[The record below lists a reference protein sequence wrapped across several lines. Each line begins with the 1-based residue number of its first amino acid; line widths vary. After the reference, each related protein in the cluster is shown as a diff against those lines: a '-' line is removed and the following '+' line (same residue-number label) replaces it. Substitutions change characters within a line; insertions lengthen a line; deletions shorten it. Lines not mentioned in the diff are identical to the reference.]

1 MNFMTEKGM
10 HVERLFTKEEQNV
23 FDLVEYELR
32 ESSIRNPDGSIV
44 FKKDDVEVPKFWSQ
58 TATDILA
65 QKYFKR
71 ARVPK
76 CDANG
81 YPLKDSKE
89 FGGERSI
96 KQVLNRMVGA
106 WRYWGEQGGMFA
118 TPKDAK
124 AFEDEL
130 KFILLN
136 QMAAPNSPQWFNT
149 GLHYAYGISAPSDG
163 HFYWD
168 EEKGEV
174 VLSDDAYVRPQPHA
188 CGRYDTMLFTDQ
200 GILELGE
207 VVDKNLVG
215 VKVFDGEKFAKIIA
229 TKNNGIRKIFRAK
242 LSNGNYI
249 DFTDD
254 HLIWSSKE
262 RTKDNGI
269 FDWNYLGAI
278 EGHKIQQISN
288 DSINQNLNLN
298 QVCNGDTLLFNE
310 QELILDAALAGWVVG
325 DGYFG
330 QYGKTTMFGAITINK
345 DEFEFVSD
353 LFKQK
358 FGKYTV
364 TTKKEISNDYKIIRH
379 DFADVCDF
387 VFEYGLDVKSFD
399 AHISQKILSSSK
411 EVQSAFLRSLF
422 QADGCVRIRQGDR
435 NSGDVVLST
444 ISEKLAH
451 QVQALLLNQNIY
463 SRISICNDSRE
474 SRKPLHQVII
484 AYYSERKK
492 FEEQIGFISTEKK
505 EKLSKLNSQIIGK
518 NKKQVSE
525 ETIVNIEEIG
535 YEEVYDIQ
543 TESGKFL
550 ANGVVVHNC
559 FIQKVEDSLMENGGI
574 FDLIVREG
582 RLFKHGSGTGTNF
595 STLRGKGEPLSG
607 GGVSSGLMSFLK
619 IYDTVAGS
627 IKSGGTTRR
636 AAKMVALDIDHPEVE
651 SFIDW
656 KMNEEKKVA
665 DLVAGSKICN
675 LEINNIMQVANE
687 TKEFDPQK
695 NPKLKIAIKQA
706 IKLGVPTNYV
716 FRAIQLARQGKTKMD
731 IELLN
736 THFEGSA
743 YQTVAGQNSNNSI
756 VIPNTFFEALE
767 NKTDWNLIQR
777 VDGKV
782 FKTLKAVDLWDQL
795 CYAAW
800 NCADPG
806 VMFSSTINEW
816 HTCPVNGPIRSSNPC
831 SEFFFLDNSA
841 CNLASINL
849 KKFFDEEKGELKVK
863 EFIHA
868 TRLLTMVLEISVL
881 MAQFP
886 SKEIAEVTYKT
897 RSLGLGYA
905 NIGSLLMLLGKP
917 YDSEDGRALA
927 AGITSLLTGVAY
939 QTSAEMAQHF
949 GAFYDYEQN
958 KESMLKVI
966 RNHRRAAY
974 SVENSEYE
982 ELTILPQ
989 KFDTSKCQKDIVVE
1003 SQKAWD
1009 VALAKG
1015 EEFGFRNAQVTL
1027 LAPTG
1032 TIGLLMDCDTTGLE
1046 PDFALVKF
1054 KKLAG
1059 GGYFKIVNQSVPSSL
1074 TKLGYNE
1081 EQKKE
1086 IADYLVGRA
1095 TLVGCKSITHE
1106 KLKLKKFNDSDIK
1119 KIESSLM
1126 GAFDIKFVFN
1136 KFVLGEST
1144 CKALGFSEE
1153 ELNDPNFDMLLK
1165 LGFSKDEIEDTN
1177 KYVCGAMTIEG
1188 ASHLKDEHLAVF
1200 DCANKCGKYGVRYIP
1215 WEAHIKMM
1223 SAVQPFLSGAIS
1235 KTINM
1240 PSSATL
1246 DDISKAYMLS
1256 WKHML
1261 KSNALYRDGS
1271 KLSQP
1276 LNAVSG
1282 DIAEELLLIGA
1293 DDDVDE
1299 TIGPKEI
1306 QEVIVNKIE
1315 RRRLP
1320 KRRKGVTQEVM
1331 IGGHKVFI
1339 QTGEYDN
1346 GDLGEVFVSMY
1357 KEGAAYRSLIACFSV
1372 ILSKSLQYGVPL
1384 EEFVDSFTFTR
1395 FEPAGMVQGHDAIK
1409 SCTSILDF
1417 LFRFLGYEYLGRTD
1431 FVHVKPLD
1439 EIGEEKPKAIVQT
1452 NFAKVENVV
1461 KSKVDQKV
1469 DKIVEAR
1476 SKGYTGESC
1485 RECGSMKVKRN
1496 GTCTLCEDC
1505 GATSGCS

>member
-1 MNFMTEKGM
+1 MTEKGM
-10 HVERLFTKEEQNV
+10 RVERLFTKEGQNV

-44 FKKDDVEVPKFWSQ
+44 FKEDGVEVPTFWSQ

-89 FGGERSI
+89 FGGESSI
-96 KQVLNRMVGA
+96 KQVLNRIVGA
-106 WRYWGEQGGMFA
+106 WRYWGEQGNMFA
-118 TPKDAK
+118 TEKDAQ

-174 VLSDDAYVRPQPHA
+174 VASTDAYLRPQPHA

-254 HLIWSSKE
+254 HLIWSSDK
-262 RTKDNGI
+262 RTKVQGK
-269 FDWNYLGAI
+269 FDWNYLGQI
-278 EGHKIQQISN
+278 KGYKIQQISN
-288 DSINQNLNLN
+288 PVSNTNLNLTA
-298 QVCNGDTLLFNE
+298 VSNGNTLLLNE
-310 QELILDAALAGWVVG
+310 QKLVQDAALAGWVVG

-330 QYGKTTMFGAITINK
+330 VYGKTTMFGAITINK
-345 DEFEFVSD
+345 DEFDFVSK
-353 LFKQK
+353 LFTYL
-358 FGKYTV
+358 FGAYTV
-364 TTKKEISNDYKIIRH
+364 SVKKEISDDYKIIRH
-379 DFADVCDF
+379 DFKSVQEF
-387 VFEYGLDVKSFD
+387 VFEYGLNQYSHTAEVPK
-399 AHISQKILSSSK
+399 KILSSSQP
-411 EVQSAFLRSLF
+411 VQTAFLRSLF
-422 QADGCVRIRQGDR
+422 QADGCVRIRQEAGR

-444 ISEKLAH
+444 TSENLAH
-451 QVQALLLNQNIY
+451 QVQSMLLNQNIY
-463 SRISICNDSRE
+463 SRISLCRDSRE
-474 SRKPLHQVII
+474 NRKIQHQVII

-525 ETIVNIEEIG
+525 ETIISIEGIEE
-535 YEEVYDIQ
+535 ENVYDIQ

-559 FIQKVEDSLMENGGI
+559 FIQKLEDSLMENGGI

-651 SFIDW
+651 AFIDW

-675 LEINNIMQVANE
+675 AEINNIMQVANE

-706 IKLGVPTNYV
+706 AKLGVPTNYV

-777 VDGKV
+777 TDGKV

-806 VMFSSTINEW
+806 VMFSGTINEW

-868 TRLLTMVLEISVL
+868 TRLLTIVLEISVL

-886 SKEIAEVTYKT
+886 SREIAEVTYKT

-927 AGITSLLTGVAY
+927 AGITSLLTGVSY

-949 GAFYDYEQN
+949 GAFHDYEQN
-958 KESMLKVI
+958 KEHMLKVI

-974 SVENSEYE
+974 SAENSEYE
-982 ELTILPQ
+982 ELTIHPQ
-989 KFDTSKCQKDIVVE
+989 KFDLDKCQKDIIVE

-1009 VALAKG
+1009 IALAKG
-1015 EEFGFRNAQVTL
+1015 EEFGFRNAQVSL

-1086 IADYLVGRA
+1086 IADYLVGHA

-1106 KLKLKKFNDSDIK
+1106 KLKAKKFNDNDIK
-1119 KIESSLM
+1119 KIERSLM

-1144 CKALGFSEE
+1144 CKSLGFSEE
-1153 ELNDPNFDMLLK
+1153 ELDDPNFDMLLK
-1165 LGFSKDEIEDTN
+1165 LGFSKDEIEDAN

-1188 ASHLKDEHLAVF
+1188 APHLKFEHLQVF
-1200 DCANKCGKYGVRYIP
+1200 DCANKCGKYGTRYIP

-1240 PSSATL
+1240 PSNATL
-1246 DDISKAYMLS
+1246 DDISKAYILS
-1256 WKHML
+1256 WEHML

-1282 DIAEELLLIGA
+1282 DIAEELLLIDS
-1293 DDDVDE
+1293 DDIDE
-1299 TIGPKEI
+1299 TIGPKEEI
-1306 QEVIVNKIE
+1306 QELIVHKIE

-1372 ILSKSLQYGVPL
+1372 ILSKALQYGVPL

-1439 EIGEEKPKAIVQT
+1439 ELGEEKPKAAVQT
-1452 NFAKVENVV
+1452 NFAKVEPK
-1461 KSKVDQKV
+1461 KSLKAESKPN
-1469 DKIVEAR
+1469 KIVEAR

-1496 GTCTLCEDC
+1496 GTCTLCDDC

>member
-1 MNFMTEKGM
+1 MTEKGM
-10 HVERLFTKEEQNV
+10 HVERLFTKDGQNV

-44 FKKDDVEVPKFWSQ
+44 FKKDNVEVPTFWSQ

-89 FGGERSI
+89 FGGENSI

-106 WRYWGEQGGMFA
+106 WRYWGEQGNMFA
-118 TPKDAK
+118 TDADAK

-163 HFYWD
+163 HYYWD
-168 EEKGEV
+168 EKTESV
-174 VLSDDAYVRPQPHA
+174 ILSDDAYARPQPHA
-188 CGRYDTMLFTDQ
+188 C
-200 GILELGE
+200 
-207 VVDKNLVG
+207 
-215 VKVFDGEKFAKIIA
+215 
-229 TKNNGIRKIFRAK
+229 
-242 LSNGNYI
+242 
-249 DFTDD
+249 
-254 HLIWSSKE
+254 
-262 RTKDNGI
+262 
-269 FDWNYLGAI
+269 
-278 EGHKIQQISN
+278 
-288 DSINQNLNLN
+288 
-298 QVCNGDTLLFNE
+298 
-310 QELILDAALAGWVVG
+310 
-325 DGYFG
+325 
-330 QYGKTTMFGAITINK
+330 
-345 DEFEFVSD
+345 
-353 LFKQK
+353 
-358 FGKYTV
+358 
-364 TTKKEISNDYKIIRH
+364 
-379 DFADVCDF
+379 
-387 VFEYGLDVKSFD
+387 
-399 AHISQKILSSSK
+399 
-411 EVQSAFLRSLF
+411 
-422 QADGCVRIRQGDR
+422 
-435 NSGDVVLST
+435 
-444 ISEKLAH
+444 
-451 QVQALLLNQNIY
+451 
-463 SRISICNDSRE
+463 
-474 SRKPLHQVII
+474 
-484 AYYSERKK
+484 
-492 FEEQIGFISTEKK
+492 
-505 EKLSKLNSQIIGK
+505 
-518 NKKQVSE
+518 
-525 ETIVNIEEIG
+525 
-535 YEEVYDIQ
+535 
-543 TESGKFL
+543 
-550 ANGVVVHNC
+550 
-559 FIQKVEDSLMENGGI
+559 FIQKLEDSLMENGGI

-675 LEINNIMQVANE
+675 SEINNIMQVANE

-695 NPKLKIAIKQA
+695 NPKLKIAIKRA
-706 IKLGVPTNYV
+706 AKMGVPTNYV
-716 FRAIQLARQGKTKMD
+716 FRAIQLARQGKTSMD

-736 THFEGSA
+736 THFEGNA

-806 VMFSSTINEW
+806 VMFSGTINEW

-917 YDSEDGRALA
+917 YDSEEGRSLA
-927 AGITSLLTGVAY
+927 AGITSLLTGVSY

-958 KESMLKVI
+958 KEPMLKVI

-974 SVENSEYE
+974 SADNSEYE
-982 ELTILPQ
+982 ELTIMPQ
-989 KFDTSKCQKDIVVE
+989 KFDISKCQKDIIVE

-1009 VALAKG
+1009 AALAKG
-1015 EEFGFRNAQVTL
+1015 EEFGFRNAQVSL

-1086 IADYLVGRA
+1086 MADYLVGRA
-1095 TLVGCKSITHE
+1095 TLVGCKSITQE
-1106 KLKLKKFNDSDIK
+1106 KLKAKKFNDEDIK
-1119 KIESSLM
+1119 KIENSLM

-1136 KFVLGEST
+1136 KFVLGDST

-1153 ELNDPNFDMLLK
+1153 ELNDPNFDMLSK
-1165 LGFSKDEIEDTN
+1165 LGFSKDEIEDAN

-1188 ASHLKDEHLAVF
+1188 APFLKDEHLAVF
-1200 DCANKCGKYGVRYIP
+1200 DCANKCGKYGQRYIP

-1240 PSSATL
+1240 PSNATL
-1246 DDISKAYMLS
+1246 DDISKAYILS

-1282 DIAEELLLIGA
+1282 DIAEELLLIGT

-1299 TIGPKEI
+1299 TVGPKEI
-1306 QEVIVNKIE
+1306 QEVIVNKLE
-1315 RRRLP
+1315 RRKLP
-1320 KRRKGVTQEVM
+1320 KRRKGTTQEVM

-1372 ILSKSLQYGVPL
+1372 ILSKALQYGVPL

-1439 EIGEEKPKAIVQT
+1439 ELGEEKPKAIVQT
-1452 NFAKVENVV
+1452 NFAKSQAVV
-1461 KSKVDQKV
+1461 KPKVDQKA

-1496 GTCTLCEDC
+1496 GTCTLCDDC